1 MKRLISIILTLAML
15 PLLCGCGS
23 LYTNYREMEQLLV
36 LQTMGLDTERQGL
49 TLSLASAAEAGSG
62 GSPTRLQIKGST
74 IASALEQA
82 RNYSFEESLFFAH
95 IASLL
100 IGEEA
105 ARGGIDECI
114 NYICQSPR
122 LRMDMPLYIVRGGT
136 AGEAVL
142 ATGDG
147 TAGIAEIMA
156 GVRDDFESRSPDTLF
171 SVIDIERAT
180 LRYGAALVCALE
192 IADSIQDSS
201 KSSISVDGGQGGE
214 ATAAGGGD
222 EAAGGAGSGGES
234 TDANA
239 GGQSGSSAQGGDA
252 GDGGDSQGGESGGA
266 QDGADSGTQ
275 SETQSG
281 GSASGG
287 AENQGGMGTGAKTVA
302 SAGYAVLKDGKLCA
316 YLDRDE
322 ALGVSFLLNSV
333 GRSDVVVRDTQEKYA
348 TLEINSGGSKI
359 KPVWD
364 SAGQLR
370 RIDVA
375 AEVGAL
381 VLEMDGRGSM
391 DKAEYADKLTAELE
405 SLVSERISYV
415 LRMSRQLNADFLGLA
430 GEAERSAP
438 EKYAAMG
445 VSFEELFPTLEL
457 RVTVKGQIWHSND
470 LRETV

>member
-1 MKRLISIILTLAML
+1 MKRLIAIILTLAML

-36 LQTMGLDTERQGL
+36 LQTMGLDAEQQGL

-122 LRMDMPLYIVRGGT
+122 LRMDMPIYIVRGGT

-156 GVRDDFESRSPDTLF
+156 GVRDDYESRSPDTLF
-171 SVIDIERAT
+171 SVIDIERGT

-201 KSSISVDGGQGGE
+201 KSSISVDGGQGGGDK
-214 ATAAGGGD
+214 AAGN
-222 EAAGGAGSGGES
+222 AQSGAGSGGE
-234 TDANA
+234 
-239 GGQSGSSAQGGDA
+239 
-252 GDGGDSQGGESGGA
+252 
-266 QDGADSGTQ
+266 
-275 SETQSG
+275 
-281 GSASGG
+281 
-287 AENQGGMGTGAKTVA
+287 NQGGMDTGAKTVA

-322 ALGVSFLLNSV
+322 ALGISFLLNSV
-333 GRSDVVVRDTQEKYA
+333 GRSDVVVRDAQGKNT

-364 SAGQLR
+364 SSGQLR

-381 VLEMDGRGSM
+381 VLEMDGRGSI

>member
-1 MKRLISIILTLAML
+1 MKRLIAIILTLAML
-15 PLLCGCGS
+15 PSLCGCGS

-36 LQTMGLDTERQGL
+36 LQTMGLDAEQQGL

-122 LRMDMPLYIVRGGT
+122 LRMDMPIYIVRGGT

-156 GVRDDFESRSPDTLF
+156 GVRDDYESRSPDTLF
-171 SVIDIERAT
+171 SVIDIERGT

-201 KSSISVDGGQGGE
+201 KSSISVDGGQGGGDK
-214 ATAAGGGD
+214 AAGG
-222 EAAGGAGSGGES
+222 AQSGAGSGGE
-234 TDANA
+234 
-239 GGQSGSSAQGGDA
+239 
-252 GDGGDSQGGESGGA
+252 
-266 QDGADSGTQ
+266 
-275 SETQSG
+275 
-281 GSASGG
+281 
-287 AENQGGMGTGAKTVA
+287 NQGGMDTGAKTVA

-322 ALGVSFLLNSV
+322 ALGISFLLNSV
-333 GRSDVVVRDTQEKYA
+333 GRSDVVVRDAQGKNT

-364 SAGQLR
+364 SSGQLR

-381 VLEMDGRGSM
+381 VLEMDGRGSI

>member
-1 MKRLISIILTLAML
+1 MKRLIAIILTLAML

-36 LQTMGLDTERQGL
+36 LQTMGLDAEQQGL

-122 LRMDMPLYIVRGGT
+122 LRMDMPIYIVRGGT

-156 GVRDDFESRSPDTLF
+156 GVRDDYESRSPDTLF
-171 SVIDIERAT
+171 SVIDIERGT

-201 KSSISVDGGQGGE
+201 KSSISVDGGQGSGDK
-214 ATAAGGGD
+214 AAGG
-222 EAAGGAGSGGES
+222 AQSGAGSGGE
-234 TDANA
+234 
-239 GGQSGSSAQGGDA
+239 
-252 GDGGDSQGGESGGA
+252 
-266 QDGADSGTQ
+266 
-275 SETQSG
+275 
-281 GSASGG
+281 
-287 AENQGGMGTGAKTVA
+287 NQGGMDTGAKTVA

-322 ALGVSFLLNSV
+322 ALGISFLLNSV
-333 GRSDVVVRDTQEKYA
+333 GRSDVVVRDAQGKNT

-364 SAGQLR
+364 SSGQLR

-381 VLEMDGRGSM
+381 VLEMDGRGSI

>member
-1 MKRLISIILTLAML
+1 MKRLIAIILTLAML

-36 LQTMGLDTERQGL
+36 LQTMGLDAEQQGL

-122 LRMDMPLYIVRGGT
+122 LRMDMPIYIVRGGT

-156 GVRDDFESRSPDTLF
+156 GVRDDYESRSPDTLF
-171 SVIDIERAT
+171 SVIDIERGT

-201 KSSISVDGGQGGE
+201 KSSISVDGGQGGGDK
-214 ATAAGGGD
+214 AAGGVQS
-222 EAAGGAGSGGES
+222 GAGSGGE
-234 TDANA
+234 
-239 GGQSGSSAQGGDA
+239 
-252 GDGGDSQGGESGGA
+252 
-266 QDGADSGTQ
+266 
-275 SETQSG
+275 
-281 GSASGG
+281 
-287 AENQGGMGTGAKTVA
+287 NQGGMDTGAKTVA

-322 ALGVSFLLNSV
+322 ALGISFLLNSV
-333 GRSDVVVRDTQEKYA
+333 GRSDVVVRDAQGKNT

-364 SAGQLR
+364 SSGQLR

-381 VLEMDGRGSM
+381 VLEMDGRGSI

>member
-1 MKRLISIILTLAML
+1 MKRLIAIILTLAML
-15 PLLCGCGS
+15 PSLCGCGS

-36 LQTMGLDTERQGL
+36 LQTMGLDAEQQGL

-122 LRMDMPLYIVRGGT
+122 LRMDMPIYIVRGGT

-156 GVRDDFESRSPDTLF
+156 GVRDDYESRSPDTLF
-171 SVIDIERAT
+171 SVIDIERGT

-201 KSSISVDGGQGGE
+201 KSSISVDGGQGGGDK
-214 ATAAGGGD
+214 AAGG
-222 EAAGGAGSGGES
+222 AQSGAGSGGE
-234 TDANA
+234 
-239 GGQSGSSAQGGDA
+239 
-252 GDGGDSQGGESGGA
+252 
-266 QDGADSGTQ
+266 
-275 SETQSG
+275 
-281 GSASGG
+281 
-287 AENQGGMGTGAKTVA
+287 NQGGMDTGAKTVA

-322 ALGVSFLLNSV
+322 ALGISFLLNSV
-333 GRSDVVVRDTQEKYA
+333 GRSDVVVRDAQGKNT

-359 KPVWD
+359 KPMWD
-364 SAGQLR
+364 SSGQLR

-381 VLEMDGRGSM
+381 VLEMDGRGSI

>member
-1 MKRLISIILTLAML
+1 MKRLIAIILTLAL
-15 PLLCGCGS
+15 SLSLCGCGS

-36 LQTMGLDTERQGL
+36 LQTMGLDSERQGL
-49 TLSLASAAEAGSG
+49 IISLASAAEAGSG

-105 ARGGIDECI
+105 ARGGLDECI

-122 LRMDMPLYIVRGGT
+122 LRMDMPIYIVRGGT
-136 AGEAVL
+136 AGEAVM

-156 GVRDDFESRSPDTLF
+156 GVRSYCENRSPDTLF
-171 SVIDIERAT
+171 SVIDIERST

-201 KSSISVDGGQGGE
+201 KSSISVDGGKGGEGE

-222 EAAGGAGSGGES
+222 EAAGGEQSGDNGGQTGGEAQEGG
-234 TDANA
+234 DD
-239 GGQSGSSAQGGDA
+239 GQSGGD
-252 GDGGDSQGGESGGA
+252 DG
-266 QDGADSGTQ
+266 
-275 SETQSG
+275 QSG
-281 GSASGG
+281 GSSSGG
-287 AENQGGMGTGAKTVA
+287 GESQSGTDTGAKTVA

-333 GRSDVVVRDTQEKYA
+333 GSSDVVVKDAQGEYA
-348 TLEINSGGSKI
+348 TLEINSGGSRI

-364 SAGQLR
+364 SAGQLI

-381 VLEMDGRGSM
+381 VLEIDGRGSM
-391 DKAEYADKLTAELE
+391 DKAEYADHLTAELE

-457 RVTVKGQIWHSND
+457 RVTVKGQIRHSND
-470 LRETV
+470 MRETV

>member
-1 MKRLISIILTLAML
+1 MKRLIAIILTLAML
-15 PLLCGCGS
+15 PSLCGCGS

-36 LQTMGLDTERQGL
+36 LQTMGLDAEQQGL

-122 LRMDMPLYIVRGGT
+122 LRMDMPIYIVRGGT

-156 GVRDDFESRSPDTLF
+156 GVRDDYESRSPDTLF
-171 SVIDIERAT
+171 SVIDIERGT

-201 KSSISVDGGQGGE
+201 KSSISVDGGQGGGDK
-214 ATAAGGGD
+214 AAGG
-222 EAAGGAGSGGES
+222 AQSGAGSGGE
-234 TDANA
+234 
-239 GGQSGSSAQGGDA
+239 
-252 GDGGDSQGGESGGA
+252 
-266 QDGADSGTQ
+266 
-275 SETQSG
+275 
-281 GSASGG
+281 
-287 AENQGGMGTGAKTVA
+287 NQGGMDTGAKTVA
-302 SAGYAVLKDGKLCA
+302 SAGYAVLKNGKLCA

-322 ALGVSFLLNSV
+322 ALGISFLLNSV
-333 GRSDVVVRDTQEKYA
+333 GRSDVVVRDAQGKNT

-364 SAGQLR
+364 SSGQLR

-381 VLEMDGRGSM
+381 VLEMDGRGSI

>member
-1 MKRLISIILTLAML
+1 MKRLIAIILTLAML

-36 LQTMGLDTERQGL
+36 LQTMGLDAEQQGL

-122 LRMDMPLYIVRGGT
+122 LRMDMPIYIVRGGT

-156 GVRDDFESRSPDTLF
+156 GVRDDYESRSPDTLF
-171 SVIDIERAT
+171 SVIDIERGT

-201 KSSISVDGGQGGE
+201 KSSISVDGGQGSGDK
-214 ATAAGGGD
+214 AAGN
-222 EAAGGAGSGGES
+222 AQSGAGSGGE
-234 TDANA
+234 
-239 GGQSGSSAQGGDA
+239 
-252 GDGGDSQGGESGGA
+252 
-266 QDGADSGTQ
+266 
-275 SETQSG
+275 
-281 GSASGG
+281 
-287 AENQGGMGTGAKTVA
+287 NQGGMDTGAKTVA

-322 ALGVSFLLNSV
+322 ALGISFLLNSV
-333 GRSDVVVRDTQEKYA
+333 GRSDVVVRDAQGKNT

-364 SAGQLR
+364 SSGQLR

-381 VLEMDGRGSM
+381 VLEMDGRGSI

>member
-1 MKRLISIILTLAML
+1 MKRLIAIILTLAML
-15 PLLCGCGS
+15 PSLCGCGS

-36 LQTMGLDTERQGL
+36 LQTMGLDAEQQGL

-122 LRMDMPLYIVRGGT
+122 LRMDMPIYIVRGGT

-156 GVRDDFESRSPDTLF
+156 GVRDDYESRSPDTLF
-171 SVIDIERAT
+171 SVIDIERST

-201 KSSISVDGGQGGE
+201 KSSISVDGGQGGGDK
-214 ATAAGGGD
+214 AAGG
-222 EAAGGAGSGGES
+222 AQSGAGSGGE
-234 TDANA
+234 
-239 GGQSGSSAQGGDA
+239 
-252 GDGGDSQGGESGGA
+252 
-266 QDGADSGTQ
+266 
-275 SETQSG
+275 
-281 GSASGG
+281 
-287 AENQGGMGTGAKTVA
+287 NQGGMDTGAKTVA

-322 ALGVSFLLNSV
+322 ALGISFLLNSV
-333 GRSDVVVRDTQEKYA
+333 GRSDVVVRDAQGKNT

-364 SAGQLR
+364 SSGQLR

-381 VLEMDGRGSM
+381 VLEMDGRGSI

>member
-1 MKRLISIILTLAML
+1 MKRLIAIILTLAML
-15 PLLCGCGS
+15 PSLCGCGS

-36 LQTMGLDTERQGL
+36 LQTMGLDAEQQGL

-122 LRMDMPLYIVRGGT
+122 LRMDMPIYIVRGGT

-156 GVRDDFESRSPDTLF
+156 GVRDDYESRSPDTLF
-171 SVIDIERAT
+171 SVIDIERGT

-201 KSSISVDGGQGGE
+201 KSSISVDGGQGSGDK
-214 ATAAGGGD
+214 AAGG
-222 EAAGGAGSGGES
+222 AQSGAGSGGE
-234 TDANA
+234 
-239 GGQSGSSAQGGDA
+239 
-252 GDGGDSQGGESGGA
+252 
-266 QDGADSGTQ
+266 
-275 SETQSG
+275 
-281 GSASGG
+281 
-287 AENQGGMGTGAKTVA
+287 NQGGMDTGAKTVA

-322 ALGVSFLLNSV
+322 ALGISFLLNSV
-333 GRSDVVVRDTQEKYA
+333 GRSDVVVRDAQGKNT

-364 SAGQLR
+364 SSGQLR

-381 VLEMDGRGSM
+381 VLEMDGRGSI

>member
-1 MKRLISIILTLAML
+1 MKRLIAIILTLAML

-36 LQTMGLDTERQGL
+36 LQTMGLDAEQQGL

-122 LRMDMPLYIVRGGT
+122 LRMDMPIYIVRGGT

-156 GVRDDFESRSPDTLF
+156 GVRDDYESRSPDTLF
-171 SVIDIERAT
+171 SVIDIERGT

-201 KSSISVDGGQGGE
+201 KSSISVDGGQGGGDK
-214 ATAAGGGD
+214 AAGG
-222 EAAGGAGSGGES
+222 AQSGAGSGGE
-234 TDANA
+234 
-239 GGQSGSSAQGGDA
+239 
-252 GDGGDSQGGESGGA
+252 
-266 QDGADSGTQ
+266 
-275 SETQSG
+275 
-281 GSASGG
+281 
-287 AENQGGMGTGAKTVA
+287 NQGGMDTGAKTVA

-322 ALGVSFLLNSV
+322 ALGISFLLNSV
-333 GRSDVVVRDTQEKYA
+333 GRSDVVVRDAQGKNT

-364 SAGQLR
+364 SSGQLR

-381 VLEMDGRGSM
+381 VLEMDGRGSI